1 MELNVAHTNTDGDGD
16 FDFASAITVPLT
28 PLQSEA
34 ISLIRSKQYKSAE
47 HIGTFALS
55 QQQQAGQQLSTSN
68 VTTDGVSLSITYEI
82 LADCSAKTEQYKRAL
97 WLYRRAAGLRHVA
110 ASTAGISPKNGASV
124 AASGGGN
131 FFTPGAAAVPTTT
144 RTTRSKKAA
153 VAALT
158 NQDVSAL
165 QAQQGQLM
173 KTINQALCPTE
184 ANLRLKEC
192 RCLAEMAKAGEG
204 IGRANSITQE
214 WATEA
219 AQILDQSVPATSPFR
234 TYAHS
239 MLAGELYS
247 ITHGRTNEAKRTYLD
262 ALRRNAYCLE
272 AVEMLAVLGAELD
285 DVQKALADG
294 VALRTKKME
303 QKKKA
308 ENRASGDNDDDE
320 GGDENNMDTDDK
332 DASGAAL
339 LPIQEVTSALF
350 LAKKNNIVAALEAY
364 RKLDAAYPNNAYIL
378 RKIATLQLHN
388 YDFGGAEM
396 TYNRVR
402 QVDEHSV
409 LGMDEY
415 AQILQQKGA
424 IMDLGRL
431 SQDLLALDDKRPE
444 PWTALGLYHLA
455 HNDSDK
461 AVAFIDKAI
470 SLDRKHSFT
479 HRLKGGILLADQR
492 PNHALVCFLQAND
505 LSKNIST
512 YEGLV
517 EAYLASGKHKEALC
531 AAKEAIASAPRDA
544 RALTLVGLALA
555 RSPPANPSGQ
565 QAQSERAKKALN
577 KALAVDQSA
586 MRPLMALV
594 DIHAAKGDTTAAVR
608 LLNDAIEGTAIAG
621 SPASAEGG
629 LGQLGRVQRDAL
641 FCRLAQ
647 IYTEADPPNYAE
659 ALSCYHKA
667 LSVHPG
673 NALAQQ
679 GLERLEA
686 LMGGRDPDDSMNDS
700 QESSYQG

>member
-1 MELNVAHTNTDGDGD
+1 MQLSIAPGDRD
-16 FDFASAITVPLT
+16 ADFASAITVPLT

-47 HIGTFALS
+47 YVGTFALS
-55 QQQQAGQQLSTSN
+55 QQQQAGQQLNASN

-82 LADCSAKTEQYKRAL
+82 LADCSAKTDQYKRAL

-110 ASTAGISPKNGASV
+110 ASTAGISPNHAAS
-124 AASGGGN
+124 ALASGGN
-131 FFTPGAAAVPTTT
+131 FSTPGTAAIPTTT

-153 VAALT
+153 VAAFT
-158 NQDVSAL
+158 SQDVSAL

-192 RCLAEMAKAGEG
+192 RCLAEMAKAGET
-204 IGRANSITQE
+204 IGRSNAVNQE

-219 AQILDQSVPATSPFR
+219 ARILDLSVPATSPFR

-247 ITHGRTNEAKRTYLD
+247 ITHGRTNEAKRSYLD

-272 AVEMLAVLGAELD
+272 AVEILAVLGAELEV
-285 DVQKALADG
+285 VQQALADG
-294 VALRTKKME
+294 VALRSKKME
-303 QKKKA
+303 QMKKA
-308 ENRASGDNDDDE
+308 ESSGVGDGVEEED
-320 GGDENNMDTDDK
+320 DENNMDTDDK
-332 DASGAAL
+332 EASASVAAL

-350 LAKKNNIVAALEAY
+350 LSKKNNIVAALEAY
-364 RKLDAAYPNNAYIL
+364 RKLDAAYPNNGYIL

-396 TYNRVR
+396 TYNRIR
-402 QVDEHSV
+402 QIDEHSV

-424 IMDLGRL
+424 ILDLGRL

-455 HNDSDK
+455 HSDSEK
-461 AVAFIDKAI
+461 AIAFIDKAI
-470 SLDRKHSFT
+470 SLDQRHSFT
-479 HRLKGGILLADQR
+479 HRLKGGILLAEQR
-492 PNHALVCFLQAND
+492 PNNALVCFLQAND
-505 LSKNIST
+505 LSKDIST

-531 AAKEAIASAPRDA
+531 AAKEAIAAAPRDA

-565 QAQSERAKKALN
+565 QAQSERARKALN

-594 DIHAAKGDTTAAVR
+594 DIHAAEGDTTAAVR

-647 IYTEADPPNYAE
+647 IYTDADPPNYAE
-659 ALSCYHKA
+659 ALLCYHKA

-679 GLERLEA
+679 GMERLEA
-686 LMGGRDPDDSMNDS
+686 LMGGHDPDDSMNDS
-700 QESSYQG
+700 QESSYQA